1 MEFCNLRITSRFS
14 TVGLTMLIDISLIPP
29 RVANKAQIDRLNNVF
44 DRLNARKIDRL
55 TIPEPV
61 SGFRH
66 QI

>member
-1 MEFCNLRITSRFS
+1 
-14 TVGLTMLIDISLIPP
+14 MLIDISLIPP

-66 QI
+66 QT